1 MSFGRSN
8 PMSFGRSNPMSL
20 GQSYP
25 MSLGQ
30 INPMSLGQI
39 NSMSFVRSNPMS
51 FGRSNPT
58 FFGRSC
64 PIPFDGVTRG
74 SSDRPKHLY
83 LRDKLLGS
91 SPFHIVN
98 RICRVYKKPAFT
110 YLSSTMSCRPISN
123 SLSTLITLTST
134 IRFVIIFTDW

>member
-1 MSFGRSN
+1 MSFG
-8 PMSFGRSNPMSL
+8 
-20 GQSYP
+20 
-25 MSLGQ
+25 
-30 INPMSLGQI
+30 
-39 NSMSFVRSNPMS
+39 RSNPMS

-58 FFGRSC
+58 FFGRSNPMSFGRSNPMTFVRSNPTFFGRSC
-64 PIPFDGVTRG
+64 PIPFDGVPRG